1 MPIITNVRTI
11 LTAPEGIN
19 LIVVKVETDQEGLYG
34 LGCATF
40 AYRELAVQSVVDNY
54 LKPLLVNRDVHKIE
68 DLWHLMHHNAY
79 WRNDAISNN
88 AISGVDMALW
98 DIKGKIAGLPVYD
111 LLGGKSREGVPYYRH
126 VNGSTLN
133 EVVEKVETYKKQN
146 VKHIRIQ
153 WGLYGGIAKNL
164 EVWRALETLYDEEVV
179 GAIGVSNF
187 DISDLEKLLPF
198 VRIKPHINQ
207 LGIFVG
213 HTMDPLRA
221 YCEKNDIV
229 IQGHS
234 PLARG
239 RIFQLNELQEC
250 AMKHEMSSA
259 QIAIRYVLDKNV
271 YPIVKASTINHL
283 KENLVLNMSMPEG
296 WTNMLDQIHQDVRD
310 YKPPY
315 AKRIL

>member
-1 MPIITNVRTI
+1 MEQFIRLKNGYKMPKIGLGTFNLKKEETKDIVLEALKLGYRHI
-11 LTAPEGIN
+11 ETAPIYLNE
-19 LIVVKVETDQEGLYG
+19 QEIG
-34 LGCATF
+34 
-40 AYRELAVQSVVDNY
+40 
-54 LKPLLVNRDVHKIE
+54 
-68 DLWHLMHHNAY
+68 
-79 WRNDAISNN
+79 DAIKTSE
-88 AISGVDMALW
+88 IDR
-98 DIKGKIAGLPVYD
+98 YD
-111 LLGGKSREGVPYYRH
+111 LFITSKIPPHIKNYESTIKVARKTMENLKVDYLDALLINNPVPWGKEDEDFSKE
-126 VNGSTLN
+126 
-133 EVVEKVETYKKQN
+133 
-146 VKHIRIQ
+146 
-153 WGLYGGIAKNL
+153 NL

-187 DISDLEKLLPF
+187 DINDLEKLLPF

-296 WTNMLDQIHQDVRD
+296 WTNILDQIHQDVRD